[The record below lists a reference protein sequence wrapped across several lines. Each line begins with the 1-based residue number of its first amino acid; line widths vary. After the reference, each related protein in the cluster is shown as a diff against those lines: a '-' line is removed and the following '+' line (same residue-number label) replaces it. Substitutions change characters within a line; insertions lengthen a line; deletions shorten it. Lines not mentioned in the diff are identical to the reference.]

1 MTSIPIPADLDRS
14 IKLASL
20 ARWAE
25 ANGYR
30 LTSHGG
36 RLWLQSQ
43 FGKSYRPRPRGS
55 AKAAE

>member
-1 MTSIPIPADLDRS
+1 MTSIPIPADIDRS

-20 ARWAE
+20 ASWAE

-43 FGKSYRPRPRGS
+43 FGKYNRPRPRGS